1 MHLIDFSMF
10 RSNLFNIIQK
20 MNTKFQSLAAINSRS
35 LKLTRELTILEQ
47 TAIFPVDYS
56 IRFN

>member
-1 MHLIDFSMF
+1 MF

>member
-1 MHLIDFSMF
+1 MF

-20 MNTKFQSLAAINSRS
+20 MNTKFQSVVAINSRS
-35 LKLTRELTILEQ
+35 LKLARELTILEQ

>member
-20 MNTKFQSLAAINSRS
+20 MNTKFQSVVAINSRS
-35 LKLTRELTILEQ
+35 LKLARELTILEQ